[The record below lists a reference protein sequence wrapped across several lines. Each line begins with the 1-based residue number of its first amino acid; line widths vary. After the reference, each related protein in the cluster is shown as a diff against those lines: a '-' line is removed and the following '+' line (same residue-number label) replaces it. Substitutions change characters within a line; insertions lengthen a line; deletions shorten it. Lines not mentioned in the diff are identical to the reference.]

1 MRLLIGLFDLRTHRL
16 FSSASLGG
24 TKLPTSSGGC
34 GTTAIEDA
42 TDTLVRQQM
51 LGAVAPAADG
61 EPMADRIGI
70 TQP

>member
-1 MRLLIGLFDLRTHRL
+1 M
-16 FSSASLGG
+16 SAIG
-24 TKLPTSSGGC
+24 TKLPTSSGGS
-34 GTTAIEDA
+34 GATAIEGA

-70 TQP
+70 TRP